1 MNAEAIAKDL
11 EILTQE
17 GNIGFYS
24 RCEVTEIFIYNKS
37 NREVYNLLILI
48 VFEDANLPSSN
59 NKDDY
64 LTPSLIPIDRNYKCG
79 IKRYYVSPQD
89 TKQHFL
95 DFVESKIWSLSGARL
110 KRSEGLRFFPK
121 QFVPA
126 DDSLLCVPLNSIL
139 KNNFHLHSGSYV
151 LECFDEVKSN
161 ISFLIENPMALIKL
175 SEAIQNILPIG
186 ISKLSDRLGN
196 IILQFPIE
204 VVSVQTSI
212 DRDKNIRAEI
222 IWNPKLKTSRQIDIF
237 TIRNFDQAI
246 CNFRLQVNELDS
258 TLILGSYQNNTR
270 HIFFCKNTQLI
281 LASSDRTV
289 YLSEILL
296 NQYLGSHEPRVFK
309 INYPNGRTV
318 KEERIEVSLPQP
330 VNIGTRLTE
339 TYTLWIKNRL
349 YEEETTE
356 QEETLSFVQYG
367 RNSDDRE
374 KALQD
379 IRTLINR
386 YGEGGVCLWDPYLMY
401 LDIMETLYFCK
412 FYNAPFKAIG
422 SFDKKKKDIY
432 KNEILVNPE
441 EDLDIKEYMRSNAQ
455 NLSVGRDNNNLGINL
470 EFRVQHG
477 NYGWKFHDRFLIF
490 PSVGGG
496 DEVNSRVEAWS
507 LGTSINSL
515 GKDHHILQKVS
526 NPRNILDAFNE
537 LWSELNN
544 LNCLVW
550 KYSS

>member
-1 MNAEAIAKDL
+1 MNAQAIAKDL

-24 RCEVTEIFIYNKS
+24 RCEVTEIFIHNKS
-37 NREVYNLLILI
+37 NKEVYNLLTLI
-48 VFEDANLPSSN
+48 VFEDANFPSSN
-59 NKDDY
+59 NEDDD
-64 LTPSLIPIDRNYKCG
+64 LTPSLIQIDRNYKCG

-95 DFVESKIWSLSGARL
+95 DFVESKIWSLSGDRL
-110 KRSEGLRFFPK
+110 KMSEGLTFFPK

-126 DDSLLCVPLNSIL
+126 DDSLPGVPLNSIL

-161 ISFLIENPMALIKL
+161 ISFLIENPIALRKL

-204 VVSVQTSI
+204 VVSVQTSL
-212 DRDKNIRAEI
+212 DQDKNIRAEI
-222 IWNPKLKTSRQIDIF
+222 IWNPKVKTSRQIEIF
-237 TIRNFDQAI
+237 TVRNFDQAI
-246 CNFRLQVNELDS
+246 WDFKLQVNALNS
-258 TLILGSYQNNTR
+258 NLILGNYQNNTR
-270 HIFFCKNTQLI
+270 HIFFDKNTQII

-296 NQYLGSHEPRVFK
+296 NQYVRSHEPRVFR
-309 INYPNGRTV
+309 INYRNGRTV
-318 KEERIEVSLPQP
+318 NERIEVSLPQP

-349 YEEETTE
+349 YQEETTQ
-356 QEETLSFVQYG
+356 QERTLSFVQYG
-367 RNSDDRE
+367 RNNNDRK

-379 IRTLINR
+379 IQTLINR
-386 YGEGGVCLWDPYLMY
+386 HGEGGVCLWDPYLMY
-401 LDIMETLYFCK
+401 FDIMETLYFCK

-432 KNEILVNPE
+432 KNEMLVNPE
-441 EDLDIKEYMRSNAQ
+441 EDLDIKEYMRINAQ
-455 NLSVGRDNNNLGINL
+455 NLSVSRDNNNLGINL

-490 PSVGGG
+490 PAVGGR

-544 LNCLVW
+544 PNCLVW
-550 KYSS
+550 KCSS

>member
-24 RCEVTEIFIYNKS
+24 RCEVTEIFIHNKS
-37 NREVYNLLILI
+37 NKEVSNLLTLV
-48 VFEDANLPSSN
+48 VFEDANLPSQ
-59 NKDDY
+59 NKKYDY
-64 LTPSLIPIDRNYKCG
+64 LTKPIPINRNYSCG
-79 IKRYYVSPQD
+79 IKRYYTSPQD

-95 DFVESKIWSLSGARL
+95 SFIESKFWLLSGEPL
-110 KRSEGLRFFPK
+110 KMSNNLIFFPK

-126 DDSLLCVPLNSIL
+126 DGSLSGVPLNSIL

-151 LECFDEVKSN
+151 LEGFDEVKSN
-161 ISFLIENPMALIKL
+161 ISFLIENPMALRKL
-175 SEAIQNILPIG
+175 SKAIQNILPIG

-212 DRDKNIRAEI
+212 DQDKNIHAEI
-222 IWNPKLKTSRQIDIF
+222 IWNPKLKTSRQIEIF

-258 TLILGSYQNNTR
+258 NLILGSYQNNTR
-270 HIFFCKNTQLI
+270 HIFFDKNTQLI

-296 NQYLGSHEPRVFK
+296 NQYLGSHEPRVFR
-309 INYPNGRTV
+309 INDPNGRTV

-386 YGEGGVCLWDPYLMY
+386 YGEGGVCLWDPYLRDS
-401 LDIMETLYFCK
+401 DIMETLYFCK
-412 FYNAPFKAIG
+412 FYNAPLKALG
-422 SFDKKKKDIY
+422 SFDKKKK
-432 KNEILVNPE
+432 EILNSE
-441 EDLDIKEYMRSNAQ
+441 DIKEHIKNNAQ
-455 NLSVGRDNNNLGINL
+455 NLSSSIDNNNLGINL
-470 EFRVQHG
+470 EFRVQYG
-477 NYGWKFHDRFLIF
+477 TYGWKFHDRFLIF
-490 PSVGGG
+490 PSVGGS

-507 LGTSINSL
+507 LGKSINHL

-537 LWSELNN
+537 LWDKLNDP
-544 LNCLVW
+544 NCLIW
-550 KYSS
+550 KSSHE